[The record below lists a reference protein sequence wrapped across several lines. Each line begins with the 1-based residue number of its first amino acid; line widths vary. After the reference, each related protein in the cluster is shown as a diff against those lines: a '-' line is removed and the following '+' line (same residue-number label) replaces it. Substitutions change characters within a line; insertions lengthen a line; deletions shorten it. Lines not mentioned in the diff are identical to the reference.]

1 MPVLEKCFQ
10 PFSDEEAFANLS
22 KNIFG
27 ERRENKLQTTFWP
40 GTDEGC
46 RRVSPR
52 SCSAHEGLGVPRSW
66 WASAGPLAFLTQ
78 GQGDSP
84 EKQAPVRS
92 ASPENCS
99 LIENGKGCLS
109 SSLGPGEKLL
119 TGPDL

>member
-46 RRVSPR
+46 RQRVASLLATAQHTEV
-52 SCSAHEGLGVPRSW
+52 SGCLWAA
-66 WASAGPLAFLTQ
+66 WASAGTLAFLIQ
-78 GQGDSP
+78 GQGDSR
-84 EKQAPVRS
+84 EKQAPGHS

-99 LIENGKGCLS
+99 LIKIWKGYLS
-109 SSLGPGEKLL
+109 SLAQPRRASHGA
-119 TGPDL
+119 